1 MVKRLFLICVSIAL
15 LFGSTDV
22 WARRITVDEALD
34 IAERF
39 YATQLSTTTRQA
51 VSLHYV
57 SPSTTRQAAGEQVYA
72 FAAESNGGFVLVAA
86 DDRAREIL
94 GYSLEGTFSYDNMPI
109 QLRAL
114 IDGYGRQIALLGELP
129 NSTEDNWFSA
139 TLQKGP
145 VGREVKPLLG
155 DIEWNQDAP
164 FNRLCPRD
172 EAGNPMPVGCVATAA
187 AQIMKFHGYP
197 EKGIGSRSYSTSS
210 LGIALSA
217 NFEEVTYDWADM
229 LDSYNGTY
237 TDTQAD
243 AVALLSYH
251 VGVACRMD
259 YVPYGSGATA
269 KDIANALKRNFGYD
283 DDMEYIDRTYFNEA
297 DWESMLRAEL
307 DEGRPILH
315 FGEGVEGGH
324 AFVCDG
330 YDTFGLFHYNW
341 GWGGMSDGYYQSAAL
356 NPEVLGIGSG
366 MGGYNY
372 LQSALTQIQPPTDK
386 STHTAHLHLNKAII
400 PGAVTVM
407 SGNETKVTASF
418 YNCGLRSFTGEVA
431 AALYDT
437 NDSLCVIL
445 STKQLKALTEL
456 TGGTQ
461 GATFKFTLPTDLTS
475 GTYRLYMVHK
485 EEGTTEYIKMNAP
498 VNMPNYLSVRI
509 SALAA
514 TFTEPAHSSELS
526 LTAKPKVLTP
536 LYNGRKA
543 SFSLTVKNEGEEFYS
558 YLGVLMQKQTTDGSV
573 VRQYV
578 GVILTRI
585 PKGATRT
592 FTYSTDA
599 IEVEAGNYDIV
610 AVCDSTN
617 SSRSFLTPIGP
628 NELMVTEAKVNA
640 RPIFPGIF
648 QLNGAVTVTAQD
660 GSSTIHPNDLFTV
673 TAPITNKGDYADGE
687 FAAIFFNRAEKMV
700 GNSAVSALSIG
711 RNETKELKI
720 THRLNEPAG
729 QYAVIIASVTGDEA
743 TELRPYEYNA
753 MSFWLRSSN
762 DIGSLNDDG
771 VIVATQGHSLYVKA
785 GTPIYTIKVC
795 DADGRT
801 LCSVHPDSPEATLD
815 TSTWPEGAYIVSV
828 TTVEGTG
835 SRKIWTGRQ

>member
-1 MVKRLFLICVSIAL
+1 MVKRLFLICVNIAL
-15 LFGSTDV
+15 LLSSTNA
-22 WARRITVDEALD
+22 WARRIAVDEAHA

-39 YATQLSTTTRQA
+39 YTSQLTTATRQGTQLHYVSPTTTRQA
-51 VSLHYV
+51 DE
-57 SPSTTRQAAGEQVYA
+57 EQVYA
-72 FAAESNGGFVLVAA
+72 FAAEGNRGFVLGAA
-86 DDRAREIL
+86 DDRAHEIL

-109 QLRAL
+109 QLQAL
-114 IDGYGRQIALLGELP
+114 LDGYSQQIKALDEQRILTDD
-129 NSTEDNWFSA
+129 SHYSA

-145 VGREVKPLLG
+145 IGKGVKPLLG

-164 FNRLCPRD
+164 FNRLCPKD

-187 AQIMKFHGYP
+187 AQIMKFHRYP
-197 EKGIGSRSYSTSS
+197 EKGIGSRSYSTESM
-210 LGIALSA
+210 GIALSV
-217 NFEEVTYDWADM
+217 NFAEATYDWANM

-237 TDTQAD
+237 TDKQAE
-243 AVALLSYH
+243 AVAQLSYH

-297 DWESMLRAEL
+297 DWEAMLRAEL

-330 YDTFGLFHYNW
+330 YDAFGMFHYNW

-372 LQSALTQIQPPTDK
+372 LQSALTQIQPPTDN
-386 STHTAHLHLNKAII
+386 STHVAHLHLNKAII
-400 PGAVTVM
+400 PGAAVVM
-407 SGNETKVTASF
+407 SGVETKVTASF
-418 YNCGLRSFTGEVA
+418 YNCGLRSFTGEVS
-431 AALYDT
+431 AALYNT
-437 NDSLCVIL
+437 SDSLCAIL
-445 STKQLKALTEL
+445 STKQLKSLTEL

-461 GATFKFTLPTDLTS
+461 GATFKFTIPTELADGS
-475 GTYRLYMVHK
+475 YRLYLIHK

-498 VNMPNYLSVRI
+498 VNMPNYLSVKVGPKGT
-509 SALAA
+509 
-514 TFTEPAHSSELS
+514 TFTEPAHSSKLS
-526 LTAKPKVLTP
+526 LTAKPQVLTP

-558 YLGVLMQKQTTDGSV
+558 YLGILMQKQTSDETL

-592 FTYSTDA
+592 FTYSTDN
-599 IEVEAGNYDIV
+599 IEVEAGKYDIV

-617 SSRSFLTPIGP
+617 SNASYLTPIGP
-628 NELMVTEAKVNA
+628 DELMVTETTVNA
-640 RPIFPGIF
+640 KPIFPGMF

-660 GSSTIHPNDLFTV
+660 GSDVIHPNDIFTV
-673 TAPITNKGDYADGE
+673 TAPITNKGDYDDGE
-687 FAAIFFNRAEKMV
+687 LAAIFFNRAEQMV
-700 GNSAVSALSIG
+700 GNSAVSALSLG

-720 THRLNEPAG
+720 THRLNAPIG
-729 QYAVIIASVTGDEA
+729 QYAVIIASVTGDQA
-743 TELRPYEYNA
+743 TELQPYEYNA
-753 MSFWLRSSN
+753 MSFWLRTPS

-771 VIVATQGHSLYVKA
+771 IMVATQGNDLYV
-785 GTPIYTIKVC
+785 GSTTPMNMIEVYDTE
-795 DADGRT
+795 GRT
-801 LCSVHPDSPEATLD
+801 VSAIAPQTAKATIDTAAWPD
-815 TSTWPEGAYIVSV
+815 GAYIVSV
-828 TTVEGTG
+828 TTAEGTAT
-835 SRKIWTGRQ
+835 RKIWIRR

>member
-1 MVKRLFLICVSIAL
+1 MAKRLFLICVNIAL
-15 LFGSTDV
+15 LLSSTNV
-22 WARRITVDEALD
+22 WARRIAVDEAHG

-39 YATQLSTTTRQA
+39 YAEQLSTTTRQA
-51 VSLHYV
+51 ASLHYV
-57 SPSTTRQAAGEQVYA
+57 SPSTTRQATEEQVYA
-72 FAAESNGGFVLVAA
+72 FAAEGDRGFVLVAA
-86 DDRAREIL
+86 DDRAHEIL

-109 QLRAL
+109 QLQAL
-114 IDGYGRQIALLGELP
+114 LDGYSQQIKALDEQHIIIDD
-129 NSTEDNWFSA
+129 SDYSA
-139 TLQKGP
+139 TLHKGP
-145 VGREVKPLLG
+145 IGQGVKPLLG
-155 DIEWNQDAP
+155 GIEWNQDAP
-164 FNRLCPRD
+164 FNRLCPKD
-172 EAGNPMPVGCVATAA
+172 EAGDPMPVGCVATAA

-197 EKGIGSRSYSTSS
+197 EKGIGSRSYPTSS

-217 NFEEVTYDWADM
+217 NFEEATYDWANM

-237 TDTQAD
+237 TDKQAE

-297 DWESMLRAEL
+297 DWEALLRAEL

-330 YDTFGLFHYNW
+330 YDAFGLFHYNW

-372 LQSALTQIQPPTDK
+372 LQSALTQIQPPTDN
-386 STHTAHLHLNKAII
+386 SIHIAHLHLNKAII
-400 PGAVTVM
+400 PGAATVM

-431 AALYDT
+431 AALYDA

-461 GATFKFTLPTDLTS
+461 GATFKFTLPTDLAN
-475 GTYRLYMVHK
+475 GTYRLYLIHK

-498 VNMPNYLSVRI
+498 VNMPNYLSVKVN
-509 SALAA
+509 ALAA
-514 TFTEPAHSSELS
+514 TFTEPAHSSKLS
-526 LTAKPKVLTP
+526 LTAKPQVLTP

-599 IEVEAGNYDIV
+599 IEVEAGDYDIV

-628 NELMVTEAKVNA
+628 DELMVTEAKVNA
-640 RPIFPGIF
+640 KPIFPGMF
-648 QLNGAVTVTAQD
+648 QLNGVITVTAQD
-660 GSSTIHPNDLFTV
+660 GSTTIHPNDLFTV

-687 FAAIFFNRAEKMV
+687 FAAVFFNRAEEMV
-700 GNSAVSALSIG
+700 GNSAVSALSLG
-711 RNETKELKI
+711 RDETKELKI
-720 THRLNEPAG
+720 THRLNEPVG

-753 MSFWLRSSN
+753 MSFWLRTPS
-762 DIGSLNDDG
+762 DISTLNDDG
-771 VIVATQGHSLYVKA
+771 ITVATQGDNLYVKA
-785 GTPIYTIKVC
+785 QTPIYIIKVT
-795 DADGRT
+795 DANGRT
-801 LCSVHPDSPEATLD
+801 LCTIHPDSMEATLS
-815 TSTWPEGAYIVSV
+815 TATWPEGTYIVSV
-828 TTVEGTG
+828 TTTEGMR
-835 SRKIWTGRQ
+835 SRKIWKRD